1 MIAAD
6 SSAPILK
13 LLGQIAGIGGLAL
26 GVFLLVF
33 QNIIGI
39 KKLFPQLTQDHAFR
53 LLRLMVISCFVV
65 TLLGLLTYIAGEH
78 WLREKMSVD
87 SHNSS
92 EATNPTTSAPSS
104 PTPYRSPSPAPF
116 NNKQLDNR
124 EHSSTQNIAP
134 RLAVSASNYVST
146 TSSRL
151 KPNGTETACVSI
163 NVNGECIKYEY
174 PVRFRFLKSETT
186 QPYRVWTF
194 IPSSFPP
201 RKNVLTKFMC
211 DITPS
216 PDNNGVAYLFA
227 VEATLEMPNEKCDP
241 VDYCRSVSPHVRLE
255 KETQLG
261 DSGKVHVDLRIACPL
276 GPCACPNGVLSLTV
290 QK

>member
-6 SSAPILK
+6 TNAPVLK

-33 QNIIGI
+33 QSIVGI
-39 KKLFPQLTQDHAFR
+39 KKLFPQLTQEQAFR

-65 TLLGLLTYIAGEH
+65 TLFGLLTFIAGEH
-78 WLREKMSVD
+78 WPKEKMPID

-92 EATNPTTSAPSS
+92 ESTNPAASAPAS

-116 NNKQLDNR
+116 HNKQLNNR
-124 EHSSTQNIAP
+124 EPSSIQNIAP
-134 RLAVSASNYVST
+134 RVAVPVSNYVST
-146 TSSRL
+146 ATSRL
-151 KPNGTETACVSI
+151 KSNGTENACISL
-163 NVNGECIKYEY
+163 NVKGECIKYEY
-174 PVRFRFLKSETT
+174 PVRFRFLKSEST
-186 QPYRVWTF
+186 QPYREWIY

-201 RKNVLTKFMC
+201 RKNVLMKFTC
-211 DITPS
+211 DVTLS
-216 PDNNGVAYLFA
+216 PDNDVAYLFA
-227 VEATLEMPNEKCDP
+227 VEATLEVPNDKCDP

-255 KETQLG
+255 KETQIG